1 MQRVINGIRVGTVS
15 AWRDAGISRS
25 DLARLVAVG
34 DLVKIRLGVYA
45 AAAEVTAA
53 AADPARLHALHV
65 AGVIR
70 SIGGGVASHQSAAV
84 LHGLSLLT
92 KPPDGTV
99 TLIVPPGKRPGSY
112 GQAGVIRH
120 SAELPSSHVSELF
133 GLPVTTAGRTVVDI
147 ARTSSFMEGVVVSDS
162 AIHHLQTSKA
172 DLGAVLSSCSGWPGI
187 GRARDVA
194 DFASGLAESVFES
207 CARVVFHEH
216 GLPRPELQV
225 LLSGDDGGVIARADF
240 YWPQYRVV
248 GESDGLLKYKDSR
261 AAIAELK
268 RDRLLRDAG
277 FEVVHFTWQELFG
290 QPERVIARLR
300 TAFARGS
307 DRSQRDHRKLLEH
320 AVDGGTVV
328 LERRVM

>member
-1 MQRVINGIRVGTVS
+1 MGTVS

-25 DLARLVAVG
+25 DLSRLVAAG
-34 DLVKIRLGVYA
+34 DLVKIRYGVYA
-45 AAAEVTAA
+45 TVAEVTAA
-53 AADPARLHALHV
+53 AADPARAHALLV
-65 AGVIR
+65 AGAIERV
-70 SIGGGVASHQSAAV
+70 GGGVASHQSAAV

-99 TLIVPPGKRPGSY
+99 ILTVPPGRRPGSY
-112 GQAGVIRH
+112 GRARVIRH
-120 SAELPSSHVSELF
+120 SAELPGKQVTELF
-133 GLPVTTAGRTVVDI
+133 GLAVTTAGRTVVDI
-147 ARTSSFMEGVVVSDS
+147 ARTSSFMEGVVVADS

-172 DLGAVLSSCSGWPGI
+172 GLAAVLSSCSGWPGI
-187 GRARDVA
+187 GRAREVA

-225 LLSGDDGGVIARADF
+225 LLSGGDGGVIARADF
-240 YWPQYRVV
+240 YWARYRVV
-248 GESDGLLKYKDSR
+248 GESDGLLKYEDSR

-268 RDRLLRDAG
+268 RDRLLREAG

-290 QPERVIARLR
+290 QPERVIDRLR

-307 DRSQRDHRKLLEH
+307 QHSADHRKLLEH